1 MIRSSAVSLALGYV
15 ALGISALVLF
25 AAPLWYAWQVTIQD
39 GRSEIL
45 QADAQR
51 LTDVYRRD
59 GGDGL
64 KNFLDARVN
73 LQIAGDRILLLTD
86 GSLKPLS
93 GNLPEWPRNLPTTPG
108 NYRINVDMG
117 GHSIQET
124 LVHVA
129 LLGNYYLLVGRDNKL
144 FAPLERRFWY
154 GLTAAIAV
162 LSIAGLLV
170 GLITRRALMTRVDSI
185 RRTVSAIMHG
195 DLKHRLPTHL
205 SDDELNTLA
214 RTING
219 MLEQI
224 EVLVHGVRNVSN
236 SIAHDLRTPL
246 AELRSRLE
254 ELALM
259 RPPAETTFAE
269 IDGAVADVDRVIR
282 IFDALLRLAEI
293 DAGLRRSGFVPLDLA
308 ELAETAV
315 EFYAPAAELKQIEL
329 NFHADGPLPV
339 AGDPILLAQ
348 ALSNLIDNA
357 LKFAPERGAIDV
369 TVRRRADAAAEI
381 AVADNGPGIDDAEKA
396 KVVERFYRGDAS
408 RGTPGVGLGLSL
420 VQAVAKL
427 HGSTLELSDRHPG
440 LCVVLVLP
448 ASEVNAPPDGVATE
462 PSTASAAARP
472 AAPAAAT
479 APTT

>member
-1 MIRSSAVSLALGYV
+1 
-15 ALGISALVLF
+15 
-25 AAPLWYAWQVTIQD
+25 
-39 GRSEIL
+39 
-45 QADAQR
+45 
-51 LTDVYRRD
+51 
-59 GGDGL
+59 
-64 KNFLDARVN
+64 
-73 LQIAGDRILLLTD
+73 
-86 GSLKPLS
+86 
-93 GNLPEWPRNLPTTPG
+93 
-108 NYRINVDMG
+108 
-117 GHSIQET
+117 
-124 LVHVA
+124 
-129 LLGNYYLLVGRDNKL
+129 
-144 FAPLERRFWY
+144 
-154 GLTAAIAV
+154 
-162 LSIAGLLV
+162 
-170 GLITRRALMTRVDSI
+170 
-185 RRTVSAIMHG
+185 
-195 DLKHRLPTHL
+195 
-205 SDDELNTLA
+205 
-214 RTING
+214 
-219 MLEQI
+219 
-224 EVLVHGVRNVSN
+224 
-236 SIAHDLRTPL
+236 
-246 AELRSRLE
+246 
-254 ELALM
+254 M